1 MNRNLWMLGLAPVL
15 ALAAC
20 GGNTNS
26 PVTNATPDDD
36 AVVLNL
42 PADENVDENAADNTA
57 TAPSAT
63 QTFANTAGSSDHYEV
78 EAGKLAES
86 KATTQGLK
94 DFGKMMVTDHTKTTA
109 NLKAIGAKL
118 TPALVPDPQL
128 NVQQEADL
136 AALRAASGADFDAKY
151 KAQQIAGHEAA
162 LALMKDYAAN
172 GDVPEVRK
180 FASDTQKIVEM
191 HLAKIKA
198 L

>member
-1 MNRNLWMLGLAPVL
+1 MLGLAPVL

-20 GGNTNS
+20 GGNTDS
-26 PVTNATPDDD
+26 PVVNATPDDD

-42 PADENVDENAADNTA
+42 PADENVDGNAADNTA
-57 TAPSAT
+57 MAPSAT
-63 QTFANTAGSSDHYEV
+63 QTFANTAGAGDHYEI

-94 DFGKMMVTDHTKTTA
+94 DFGKMMVAGHTQTTA

-118 TPALVPDPQL
+118 SPALVPDPQL
-128 NVQQEADL
+128 NAQQEADL
-136 AALRAASGADFDAKY
+136 AALREASGADFDAKY
-151 KAQQIAGHEAA
+151 KAQQIAAHEGA

-172 GDVPEVRK
+172 GDVPQIKK